1 MGNARSDTRSLASV
15 HYLSVSGDESNS
27 TMYEEPLLDKT
38 RVYDAPRKDWQLQ
51 QESEKVDLGA
61 VIHQL
66 NSFFAVIWPV
76 SNAIICSSIA
86 ASYISDPVMIQ
97 AMKTYMYYQDID
109 SSELSTA
116 EKTEEALLNALLV
129 IVFIAFL
136 TFGIVLLYKCNGMH
150 LFAWYCMLYSAA
162 LLGLMG
168 SKLVV
173 IVLCGNLHWVVDRI
187 SLTIVMY
194 NFAMVGVLSIFY
206 QKGIPGI
213 LERGYLIATSVIVAW
228 QLAQLPEWSVWMLL
242 LLLGFWDLFAVLTPV
257 GPLRCLVDLV
267 QEKGTPI
274 PGLLFEADVEKAHVG
289 GNTNIQNAQRRRFAT
304 RDTIPEEV
312 FMQRLL
318 LAGQSENELQD
329 HGPVNAALFRRQVQ
343 VFLYDQNSQCQNHSE
358 ELAQKFERNQLRL
371 WRNLYTYYCVDYVSK
386 QQLYPGI
393 QAVFATSMDTYPA
406 HASGGPN
413 YSHEDSEDKSIKLG
427 LGDFIFYS
435 VLVARAS
442 LHGFDV
448 FAACFL
454 SILVGL
460 GITLYLLARFDALPA
475 LPISLFLGIITYL
488 FMITI
493 ISPLL
498 NELQAGNIF
507 FI

>member
-1 MGNARSDTRSLASV
+1 MGNARSDTRNLASV
-15 HYLSVSGDESNS
+15 HYLSISGDESNS
-27 TMYEEPLLDKT
+27 TMYEEPLLDKS
-38 RVYDAPRKDWQLQ
+38 RQLQ
-51 QESEKVDLGA
+51 QEDDKIDLGA

-76 SNAIICSSIA
+76 SNAIICSSLA
-86 ASYISDPVMIQ
+86 ASYISDPVMTQ
-97 AMKTYMYYQDID
+97 AMKLWSRTYMYYQDID

-173 IVLCGNLHWVVDRI
+173 IVLCGNLHWVIDRI

-228 QLAQLPEWSVWMLL
+228 QLAQLPE
-242 LLLGFWDLFAVLTPV
+242 
-257 GPLRCLVDLV
+257 
-267 QEKGTPI
+267 EKGTPI
-274 PGLLFEADVEKAHVG
+274 PGLLFEADVEKAHIG
-289 GNTNIQNAQRRRFAT
+289 GNTIDQNAPKRRFAS
-304 RDTIPEEV
+304 RDTVPEEV
-312 FMQRLL
+312 FIHRLL
-318 LAGQSENELQD
+318 LAAESVNVQD
-329 HGPVNAALFRRQVQ
+329 HGAVNGALFRRQVQ
-343 VFLYDQNSQCQNHSE
+343 VFLYDQNSQCQNQSD
-358 ELAQKFERNQLRL
+358 ELARKFERNQLRL

-386 QQLYPGI
+386 QQPYPAI
-393 QAVFATSMDTYPA
+393 HTVFPTSMDTYPA
-406 HASGGPN
+406 YAGRPN
-413 YSHEDSEDKSIKLG
+413 YNYDTRGEGCEDKSIKLG

-475 LPISLFLGIITYL
+475 LPISLFMGIITYL
-488 FMITI
+488 LMITI
-493 ISPLL
+493 TSPLL
-498 NELQAGNIF
+498 EELQARNVFGI
-507 FI
+507 

>member
-1 MGNARSDTRSLASV
+1 MGNARSDTRNLASV
-15 HYLSVSGDESNS
+15 HYLSISGDESNS
-27 TMYEEPLLDKT
+27 TMYEEPLLDKS
-38 RVYDAPRKDWQLQ
+38 RQLQ
-51 QESEKVDLGA
+51 QEDDKIDLGA

-76 SNAIICSSIA
+76 SNAIICSSLA
-86 ASYISDPVMIQ
+86 ASYISDPVMTQ
-97 AMKTYMYYQDID
+97 AMKHRLIW
-109 SSELSTA
+109 LSTA

-173 IVLCGNLHWVVDRI
+173 IVLCGNLHWVIDRI

-228 QLAQLPEWSVWMLL
+228 QLAQLPE
-242 LLLGFWDLFAVLTPV
+242 
-257 GPLRCLVDLV
+257 
-267 QEKGTPI
+267 
-274 PGLLFEADVEKAHVG
+274 
-289 GNTNIQNAQRRRFAT
+289 
-304 RDTIPEEV
+304 
-312 FMQRLL
+312 
-318 LAGQSENELQD
+318 
-329 HGPVNAALFRRQVQ
+329 
-343 VFLYDQNSQCQNHSE
+343 CQNQSD
-358 ELAQKFERNQLRL
+358 ELARKFERNQLRL

-386 QQLYPGI
+386 QQPYPAI
-393 QAVFATSMDTYPA
+393 HTVFPTSMDTYPA
-406 HASGGPN
+406 YAGRPN
-413 YSHEDSEDKSIKLG
+413 YNYDTRGEGCEDKSIKLG

-475 LPISLFLGIITYL
+475 LPISLFMGIITYL
-488 FMITI
+488 LMITI
-493 ISPLL
+493 TSPLL
-498 NELQAGNIF
+498 EELQARNVFGI
-507 FI
+507 

>member
-1 MGNARSDTRSLASV
+1 M
-15 HYLSVSGDESNS
+15 SGDESNS
-27 TMYEEPLLDKT
+27 TMYEEPLLDKS
-38 RVYDAPRKDWQLQ
+38 RVYHAPRKERQLQ
-51 QESEKVDLGA
+51 QESELVDLGT

-66 NSFFAVIWPV
+66 NSFFAVVWPV
-76 SNAIICSSIA
+76 SNAIICSSLA
-86 ASYISDPVMIQ
+86 ATYISDPVMTQ

-129 IVFIAFL
+129 IIFIAFL
-136 TFGIVLLYKCNGMH
+136 TFGVVLLYKCNGVH
-150 LFAWYCMLYSAA
+150 LFAWYCIMYSAV

-173 IVLCGNLHWVVDRI
+173 IVLCGNLHWVIDRI

-206 QKGIPGI
+206 QKGIPGT

-257 GPLRCLVDLV
+257 GPLRCLVDLI

-274 PGLLFEADVEKAHVG
+274 PGLLFEAEVEKFHIG
-289 GNTNIQNAQRRRFAT
+289 ERRRFAT
-304 RDTIPEEV
+304 RDTVPEEI
-312 FMQRLL
+312 FIRRLL
-318 LAGQSENELQD
+318 LAAPGESVLQG
-329 HGPVNAALFRRQVQ
+329 HGAVSVDLFRRQVHS
-343 VFLYDQNSQCQNHSE
+343 FLYDQNSQCQNRSE
-358 ELAQKFERNQLRL
+358 ELATRFERNQLRL
-371 WRNLYTYYCVDYVSK
+371 WRNLYSYYCVDYVS
-386 QQLYPGI
+386 QQQPYPDIG
-393 QAVFATSMDTYPA
+393 AVFGTSMDTYPA
-406 HASGGPN
+406 FAGGSSYN
-413 YSHEDSEDKSIKLG
+413 QEGDEDKSIKLG

-460 GITLYLLARFDALPA
+460 AITLCLLARYDALPA

-488 FMITI
+488 LMITI

-498 NELQAGNIF
+498 EELQRGNIF
-507 FI
+507 GI

>member
-15 HYLSVSGDESNS
+15 HYMSLSGDESNS
-27 TMYEEPLLDKT
+27 VMYEEPLLSNRIDDT
-38 RVYDAPRKDWQLQ
+38 RGKERNLQ
-51 QESEKVDLGA
+51 QETQDEKIDLGT

-76 SNAIICSSIA
+76 SIAIICSR
-86 ASYISDPVMIQ
+86 
-97 AMKTYMYYQDID
+97 TYMYYQDID

-116 EKTEEALLNALLV
+116 EKTEEAFLNALLV

-150 LFAWYCMLYSAA
+150 LFAWYCMMYSAA

-173 IVLCGNLHWVVDRI
+173 IVLCGNLGWVIDRI
-187 SLTIVMY
+187 SLTVVMY

-206 QKGIPGI
+206 QKGIPGV

-228 QLAQLPEWSVWMLL
+228 QLAQLPEWSIWMLL

-274 PGLLFEADVEKAHVG
+274 PGLLFEADVEDAHIG
-289 GNTNIQNAQRRRFAT
+289 ENTKIQQSVDVKRRRFAT
-304 RDTIPEEV
+304 RDTVPEEA
-312 FMQRLL
+312 FIRRLL
-318 LAGQSENELQD
+318 LAAQTTNVD
-329 HGPVNAALFRRQVQ
+329 RNAVTASQFLHQVQ
-343 VFLYDQNSQCQNHSE
+343 TFLYDQNSQCQSQSD
-358 ELAQKFERNQLRL
+358 ELARKFEHNQLRL
-371 WRNLYTYYCVDYVSK
+371 WRNLYSYYRVDYVSK
-386 QQLYPGI
+386 QQPYPDSH
-393 QAVFATSMDTYPA
+393 VV
-406 HASGGPN
+406 SGN
-413 YSHEDSEDKSIKLG
+413 REDKSIKLG

-442 LHGFDV
+442 LHGFAV
-448 FAACFL
+448 FSACFL
-454 SILVGL
+454 SILVVSSSLSFLWLDLTACRAVVLL
-460 GITLYLLARFDALPA
+460 GSGHYTLSPRTLRRTTGPSDLAIPSDHHLSAHDHRHFSTA
-475 LPISLFLGIITYL
+475 
-488 FMITI
+488 
-493 ISPLL
+493 
-498 NELQAGNIF
+498 
-507 FI
+507 

>member
-15 HYLSVSGDESNS
+15 HYMSMSGDESNS
-27 TMYEEPLLDKT
+27 TMYEEPLLDKS
-38 RVYDAPRKDWQLQ
+38 RVYHAPRKERQLQ
-51 QESEKVDLGA
+51 QESEQVDLGT

-66 NSFFAVIWPV
+66 NSFFAVVWPV
-76 SNAIICSSIA
+76 SNAIICSR
-86 ASYISDPVMIQ
+86 
-97 AMKTYMYYQDID
+97 TYMYYQDID

-129 IVFIAFL
+129 IIFIAFL
-136 TFGIVLLYKCNGMH
+136 TFGVVLLYKCNGVH
-150 LFAWYCMLYSAA
+150 LFAWYCIMYSAV

-173 IVLCGNLHWVVDRI
+173 IVLCGNLHWVIDRI

-206 QKGIPGI
+206 QKGIPGT

-257 GPLRCLVDLV
+257 GPLRCLVDLI

-274 PGLLFEADVEKAHVG
+274 PGLLFEAEVENFHIG
-289 GNTNIQNAQRRRFAT
+289 ERRRFAT
-304 RDTIPEEV
+304 RDTVPEEI
-312 FMQRLL
+312 FIRRLL
-318 LAGQSENELQD
+318 LAAPGESVLQG
-329 HGPVNAALFRRQVQ
+329 HGAVSVDLFRRQVHS
-343 VFLYDQNSQCQNHSE
+343 FLYDQNSQCQNRSE
-358 ELAQKFERNQLRL
+358 ELATRFERNQLRL
-371 WRNLYTYYCVDYVSK
+371 WRNLYSYYCVDYVS
-386 QQLYPGI
+386 QQQPYPDIG
-393 QAVFATSMDTYPA
+393 A
-406 HASGGPN
+406 
-413 YSHEDSEDKSIKLG
+413 DKSIKLG

-454 SILVGL
+454 SILVVRL
-460 GITLYLLARFDALPA
+460 LYCRVTRR
-475 LPISLFLGIITYL
+475 GET
-488 FMITI
+488 
-493 ISPLL
+493 
-498 NELQAGNIF
+498 
-507 FI
+507 

>member
-1 MGNARSDTRSLASV
+1 MGNARSGTRSLASV
-15 HYLSVSGDESNS
+15 HYLDDSS
-27 TMYEEPLLDKT
+27 TMYKEPLLDKEQ
-38 RVYDAPRKDWQLQ
+38 QLQ
-51 QESEKVDLGA
+51 EQSEKVDLGV

-66 NSFFAVIWPV
+66 NSFFAVVWPV
-76 SNAIICSSIA
+76 SIAIICSSLA
-86 ASYISDPVMIQ
+86 ASYISDPVMKQ
-97 AMKTYMYYQDID
+97 AMTTYMYYQDID
-109 SSELSTA
+109 TSELSTA
-116 EKTEEALLNALLV
+116 EKTREAFFNAFLV
-129 IVFIAFL
+129 IIFIAFL

-173 IVLCGNLHWVVDRI
+173 IVLCSNLNLVVDCF
-187 SLTIVMY
+187 SLIVVMY

-206 QKGIPGI
+206 QKGIPSI
-213 LERGYLIATSVIVAW
+213 CERGYLIATSVIVAW
-228 QLAQLPEWSVWMLL
+228 QLSQLPEWSIWMLL
-242 LLLGFWDLFAVLTPV
+242 LLLGFWDLFAVMTPV

-274 PGLLFEADVEKAHVG
+274 PGLLFEADVEDAHISR
-289 GNTNIQNAQRRRFAT
+289 IQQQSTARRRKFAT
-304 RDTIPEEV
+304 RETVPEES
-312 FMQRLL
+312 FIRRLL
-318 LAGQSENELQD
+318 LVEEAAQTLQD
-329 HGPVNAALFRRQVQ
+329 HRAVNAAEFRRQVQ
-343 VFLYDQNSQCQNHSE
+343 AFLYDQNSQCQSHSE
-358 ELAQKFERNQLRL
+358 ELALKFERNQLRL
-371 WRNLYTYYCVDYVSK
+371 WRNLYTYYGIDYTPK
-386 QQLYPGI
+386 QQPYPSI
-393 QAVFATSMDTYPA
+393 QTVFPPSMDTYPA
-406 HASGGPN
+406 YVGTGYN
-413 YSHEDSEDKSIKLG
+413 YAIERSEVREDKSIKLG

-488 FMITI
+488 LMVTM

-498 NELQAGNIF
+498 DELQAGNVFGI
-507 FI
+507 